1 MGFSRFDPIGLPY
14 NGVAP
19 PCEGGN
25 RLQGGLPF
33 LKNTPPRIFFEAVL
47 SYWIED
53 YLRMVFKKAVNSVAM
68 VLAPSVLG

>member
-1 MGFSRFDPIGLPY
+1 MPSKSQSFCIEKMRKPIKK
-14 NGVAP
+14 
-19 PCEGGN
+19 E
-25 RLQGGLPF
+25 
-33 LKNTPPRIFFEAVL
+33 KNTPPRLFFEAVL